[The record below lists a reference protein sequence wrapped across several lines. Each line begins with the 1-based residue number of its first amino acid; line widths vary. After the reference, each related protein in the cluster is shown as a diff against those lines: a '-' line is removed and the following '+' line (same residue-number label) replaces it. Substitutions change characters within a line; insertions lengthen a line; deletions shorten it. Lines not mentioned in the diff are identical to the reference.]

1 MTKDITRIHEFASEL
16 RMFTYSQE
24 QNQLEDA
31 SPYNGVSKVQTELPK
46 LSLRDMPEENSFSSM
61 SSPAPGPLSP
71 PLGPMNTDIGDLHDV
86 PINDNADTLST
97 NIIHSRSLEEVCIR
111 LYLIVI
117 YLQLDTY

>member
-1 MTKDITRIHEFASEL
+1 MSRNAPENITNIHKFVSKL
-16 RMFTYSQE
+16 GIFTCSQE

-111 LYLIVI
+111 LYRYV
-117 YLQLDTY
+117 QL

>member
-1 MTKDITRIHEFASEL
+1 L
-16 RMFTYSQE
+16 QE

-31 SPYNGVSKVQTELPK
+31 SPYNGVSKVQAELPK

-97 NIIHSRSLEEVCIR
+97 NIIHSRSLEEVSVR
-111 LYLIVI
+111 LCYVQLQNLDAVI
-117 YLQLDTY
+117 FICRSQQTHLKFS

>member
-1 MTKDITRIHEFASEL
+1 L
-16 RMFTYSQE
+16 QE
-24 QNQLEDA
+24 QNQLEDS
-31 SPYNGVSKVQTELPK
+31 SPYNGVSKVQAELPK

-97 NIIHSRSLEEVCIR
+97 NIIHSRSLEEVSVR
-111 LYLIVI
+111 LLCTIAES
-117 YLQLDTY
+117 